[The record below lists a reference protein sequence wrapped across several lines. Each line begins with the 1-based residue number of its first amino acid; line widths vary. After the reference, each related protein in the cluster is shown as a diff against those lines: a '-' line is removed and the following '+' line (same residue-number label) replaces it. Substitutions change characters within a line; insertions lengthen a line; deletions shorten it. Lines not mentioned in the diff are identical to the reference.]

1 MASKTRS
8 LQRGIAHNIMRK
20 AGINR
25 PNERR
30 GERNINSKNPHKR
43 LRSVSYRSF
52 FAQNWREILN
62 DKKSCRL
69 LQRQK

>member
-8 LQRGIAHNIMRK
+8 LQRGIAHKIMEK

-30 GERNINSKNPHKR
+30 GQRNISKNHPHKAYAP
-43 LRSVSYRSF
+43 VSYRSF
-52 FAQNWREILN
+52 FAQNWRDILN
-62 DKKSCRL
+62 DKKSRRL
-69 LQRQK
+69 LYKRG